1 MCAGVDSP
9 TPEAS
14 RPQPRASRPRRAL
27 QTIGRAIGETQ
38 AHWGYSDHQIFRYVV
53 HQLKTRK
60 LPQPFL
66 LSVATVDSHAPFLPS
81 REGPKYD
88 DGDNPLL
95 SSLHSADHAFGTFWK
110 WFKDSESY
118 GNTIVVATADHAMFP
133 GKEHAALRPDE
144 DMANRYY
151 DRVMLCIYDP
161 MHELPRRLRVVS
173 SQLDLTPTLLHLLGI
188 NAKNHFEGHSL
199 FGTRQPHPGVLG
211 MHEYLFGI
219 YQPVTGGGVRLD
231 NFRREDVEKACRG
244 SAFDPTTDEL
254 SRCEY
259 FHYFQWKRAL
269 HIHNRVWR

>member
-1 MCAGVDSP
+1 
-9 TPEAS
+9 
-14 RPQPRASRPRRAL
+14 
-27 QTIGRAIGETQ
+27 
-38 AHWGYSDHQIFRYVV
+38 
-53 HQLKTRK
+53 
-60 LPQPFL
+60 
-66 LSVATVDSHAPFLPS
+66 
-81 REGPKYD
+81 
-88 DGDNPLL
+88 
-95 SSLHSADHAFGTFWK
+95 
-110 WFKDSESY
+110 
-118 GNTIVVATADHAMFP
+118 MFP
-133 GKEHAALRPDE
+133 GKEHAELRPDE

-151 DRVMLCIYDP
+151 DRVMLCIHDP

-244 SAFDPTTDEL
+244 AAFDPTTDEL